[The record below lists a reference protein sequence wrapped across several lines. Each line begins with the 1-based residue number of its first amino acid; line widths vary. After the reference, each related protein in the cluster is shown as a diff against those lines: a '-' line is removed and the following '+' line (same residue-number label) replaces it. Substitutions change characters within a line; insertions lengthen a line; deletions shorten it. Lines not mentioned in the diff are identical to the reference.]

1 MFVKITYWEDTLES
15 QANKIKNEFSQFIQ
29 KSRNELE
36 NDNKTENLNK
46 IKLSIQNYNKYH
58 FEVSSQ

>member
-1 MFVKITYWEDTLES
+1 VFVKITYWEDTLES